1 MKFDV
6 VIQAR
11 MGSSRMHGKVLKI
24 YKKFS
29 ILDILIKRVKKIN
42 LINKIIVSTTIK
54 KSDDK
59 IVAFCKKNK
68 ILYFRGSEKDVLSR
82 YYKTAMKFK
91 VKNIVRLTSDCPL
104 IDMYTLETMIKNY
117 KKFKVDF
124 YSNTVPHPCKFPD
137 GSDIEI
143 FSFKTLKKAFKNSI
157 LPSERE
163 HVTFYMWKTKK
174 FKIKKYNEKRNLSKY
189 RYTVDYPEDFKLIC
203 SMIDYFGDEI
213 ININMNQI
221 IQYIDKNPKLI
232 LYQKKIFRSIGWQES
247 LSKDKKFLI

>member
-11 MGSSRMHGKVLKI
+11 MGSDRMQGKVLKI

-29 ILDILIKRVKKIN
+29 ILDILIKRIKKLD
-42 LINKIIVSTTIK
+42 LINKIIVTTTTK
-54 KSDDK
+54 KKDNR
-59 IVAFCKKNK
+59 IVNFCKKNK
-68 ILYFRGSEKDVLSR
+68 ISYFRGSEKDVLSR
-82 YYKTAMKFK
+82 YYKTAKKFK
-91 VKNIVRLTSDCPL
+91 LKNIVRLTSDCPL
-104 IDMYTLETMIKNY
+104 IDISTLKKMIRNY
-117 KKFKVDF
+117 KKFKIDF

-143 FSFKTLKKAFKNSI
+143 FSFKTLKKAYENSV

-174 FKIKKYNEKRNLSKY
+174 FKIKKYNEKKNLSKY
-189 RYTVDYPEDFKLIC
+189 RYTVDYPDDFKLIC

-213 ININMNQI
+213 ININMAQI
-221 IQYIDKNPKLI
+221 IRFIDKNPKLT
-232 LYQKKIFRSIGWQES
+232 LYQKKIYRSIGWQES
-247 LSKDKKFLI
+247 LSRDKKFLN